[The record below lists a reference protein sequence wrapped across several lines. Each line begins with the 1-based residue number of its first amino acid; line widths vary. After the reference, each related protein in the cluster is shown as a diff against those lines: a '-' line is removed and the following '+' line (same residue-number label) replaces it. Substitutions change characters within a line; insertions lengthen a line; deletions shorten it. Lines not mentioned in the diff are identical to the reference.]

1 MSPLDRNAH
10 MQMEK
15 NMINPLSSSSLGCMF
30 VMFSFFLAGG
40 CASLSSWET
49 EAAPDD
55 FVDGT
60 RILAELVLITTRE
73 QALTGGGLMEGW
85 RDKLVD
91 VGYSDADI
99 VDGSEVT
106 VVSYC
111 YGHNSGVR
119 QCAHHGHYV
128 AHVPVELREG
138 LSINDD
144 GNSET
149 VGDLVEVEL
158 VKATTGHLVGRIVG
172 VYRKAEDW
180 GDCRFEFLETGSL
193 STTLSIIGGVGPPHA
208 LWIECASAVSDGWV
222 RRPVLGAPL
231 SATTLVSE
239 WVKLP
244 TMQ

>member
-1 MSPLDRNAH
+1 M
-10 MQMEK
+10 
-15 NMINPLSSSSLGCMF
+15 
-30 VMFSFFLAGG
+30 
-40 CASLSSWET
+40 
-49 EAAPDD
+49 
-55 FVDGT
+55 
-60 RILAELVLITTRE
+60 
-73 QALTGGGLMEGW
+73 
-85 RDKLVD
+85 
-91 VGYSDADI
+91 
-99 VDGSEVT
+99 
-106 VVSYC
+106 
-111 YGHNSGVR
+111 
-119 QCAHHGHYV
+119 
-128 AHVPVELREG
+128 ELRDG
-138 LSINDD
+138 LSIDDD

-158 VKATTGHLVGRIVG
+158 VKTTTGHLVGKIVS

-208 LWIECASAVSDGWV
+208 LWIECASAVSDGWL

>member
-1 MSPLDRNAH
+1 MSTRSNR
-10 MQMEK
+10 
-15 NMINPLSSSSLGCMF
+15 SSFSRVL
-30 VMFSFFLAGG
+30 VMLWSISAVG
-40 CASLSSWET
+40 CASVSSWQT
-49 EAAPDD
+49 ESAPDD

-60 RILAELVLITTRE
+60 RILAELVLIATRE

-85 RDKLVD
+85 HDKLLA
-91 VGYSDADI
+91 VGYSDSDI

-111 YGHNSGVR
+111 YGHNSGVP

-128 AHVPVELREG
+128 AHVPVELRDG
-138 LSINDD
+138 LTINDD

-158 VKATTGHLVGRIVG
+158 TKTAAGQLVGKIVR
-172 VYRKAEDW
+172 VHRKAEDW
-180 GDCRFEFLETGSL
+180 GDCRFEFLQTGAL
-193 STTLSIIGGVGPPHA
+193 SSTLLTIGSVGPPRA
-208 LWIECASAVSDGWV
+208 FWIECASAESDGWL
-222 RRPVLGAPL
+222 RRPVRGAPL

-244 TMQ
+244 AP

>member
-1 MSPLDRNAH
+1 MIDANI
-10 MQMEK
+10 QMERK
-15 NMINPLSSSSLGCMF
+15 MNTPSNRSWLSRALLMLWSLSA
-30 VMFSFFLAGG
+30 VG
-40 CASLSSWET
+40 CASVTSWQTET
-49 EAAPDD
+49 APDD

-60 RILAELVLITTRE
+60 HILAELVFIATRE

-85 RDKLVD
+85 REKLLA
-91 VGYSDADI
+91 VGYSDGDI

-111 YGHNSGVR
+111 YGHNSGVP

-128 AHVPVELREG
+128 AHVPVELRDG
-138 LSINDD
+138 LRVNDD

-158 VKATTGHLVGRIVG
+158 TKTAAGQLVGKIVR
-172 VYRKAEDW
+172 VHRKADDW
-180 GDCRFEFLETGSL
+180 GDCRFEFLQTGAL
-193 STTLSIIGGVGPPHA
+193 SSTLLTLGSVGPPRA
-208 LWIECASAVSDGWV
+208 YWIECASAESDGWL
-222 RRPVLGAPL
+222 RRPVRGAPP

-244 TMQ
+244 AP